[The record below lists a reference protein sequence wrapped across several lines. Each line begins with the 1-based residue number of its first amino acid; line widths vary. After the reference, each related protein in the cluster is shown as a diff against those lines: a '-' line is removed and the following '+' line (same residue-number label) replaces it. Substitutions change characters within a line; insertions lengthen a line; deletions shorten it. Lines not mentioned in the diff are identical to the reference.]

1 MKRRTAGM
9 TAQPGE
15 RIIAWLK
22 QAAGEEISSERLCAD
37 LGISRAAVWKH
48 IQGLRGQGYR
58 IEAAPRRG
66 YRLCASPDTP
76 LATEVMPLLTTR
88 MIGRHYVF
96 LESVDSTNR
105 QAALQAES
113 GAPEGTVVV
122 ADGQTVGRGRMGRAW
137 VSPAGLNAYLSIL
150 LMPRVEPA
158 RVSTLPLV
166 AGLAVALA
174 IERIAP
180 GLRPL
185 VKWPNDIL
193 INGRK
198 ACGILCEL
206 EAETDRIRRVVC
218 GIGVNLNQTEFSP
231 VLAPLATS
239 LAREAGARV
248 SRAAFV
254 AALLSIFEPL
264 YETWLREGFGSLRQA
279 FLDRH
284 ALAAHTVT
292 VEQVGGTVTGR
303 VAGLEAEGALIIE
316 QGDGRRVSIL
326 SGDVHIT
333 RQA

>member
-218 GIGVNLNQTEFSP
+218 GIGVNLNQTEFSRCWRRWP
-231 VLAPLATS
+231 RLSRGRRARAFRARPSWRRCSRS
-239 LAREAGARV
+239 LNRCMRHGCARV
-248 SRAAFV
+248 SDPCVRRFWIAMRSRRIRSRWSRLAARSRAAWPV
-254 AALLSIFEPL
+254 
-264 YETWLREGFGSLRQA
+264 W
-279 FLDRH
+279 
-284 ALAAHTVT
+284 
-292 VEQVGGTVTGR
+292 
-303 VAGLEAEGALIIE
+303 
-316 QGDGRRVSIL
+316 RR
-326 SGDVHIT
+326 
-333 RQA
+333 RAP